1 MAGMSDRSETPRARA
16 RADMVERIKAVA
28 RDHLAAEG
36 PNLSLRAVARDL
48 GVVSSAVYR
57 YFASRDELL
66 TALILDG
73 YTSAADA
80 VETAEAAVPRRDL
93 AGRWLA
99 LGRGTRRWALGK
111 PHEFALLYGSPVP
124 GYQAPQ
130 ETVAQAARPVVVAAG
145 ILRDGVARGVLEIPA
160 DRLPRAVRAD
170 VETLVRSPGFEDVPV
185 TLMARAM
192 TVWAQLYG
200 TISFELF
207 GRYVNV
213 VNDLDAY
220 FEHQLRVM
228 SRYLGLS

>member
-1 MAGMSDRSETPRARA
+1 ML
-16 RADMVERIKAVA
+16 ERIKDIA

-57 YFASRDELL
+57 YFASRDDLL

-73 YTSAADA
+73 YATAADA
-80 VETAEAAVPRRDL
+80 IEAAEAAVPRRDL
-93 AGRWLA
+93 SERWLA
-99 LGRGTRRWALGK
+99 LGRSTRGWTLNR

-130 ETVAQAARPVVVAAG
+130 ETIAQAARPIIVAVA
-145 ILRDGVARGVLEIPA
+145 ILRDGVARGAIETPA
-160 DRLPRAVRAD
+160 DRLPRAVRSD
-170 VETLVRSPGFEDVPV
+170 VEALSRSPGFTDVPV
-185 TLMARAM
+185 ALLARAM
-192 TVWAQLYG
+192 SVWAQLYG

-207 GRYVNV
+207 GRYANV
-213 VNDLDAY
+213 VHDFDEY

>member
-1 MAGMSDRSETPRARA
+1 MADRLDTPRARA
-16 RADMVERIKAVA
+16 RADVVDRIKEIA
-28 RDHLAAEG
+28 RAHLAEDG

-73 YTSAADA
+73 YAKAGDLIEA
-80 VETAEAAVPRRDL
+80 AEAAVPRRDL

-99 LGRGTRRWALGK
+99 LGRATRRWALDN

-124 GYQAPQ
+124 GYHAPQ
-130 ETVAQAARPVVVAAG
+130 ETIAQASRPILVAVA
-145 ILRDGVARGVLEIPA
+145 ILRDGVAREAITAPA
-160 DRLPRAVRAD
+160 DRLPRPLRAD
-170 VETLVRSPGFEDVPV
+170 VEAITQVPGFAGVPPA
-185 TLMARAM
+185 LIARAM
-192 TVWAQLYG
+192 SVWPQLYG

-207 GRYVNV
+207 GRYTNV
-213 VNDLDAY
+213 VHDFDA
-220 FEHQLRVM
+220 FFDHQLKVM